1 MTSNLTKREDQIS
14 ELVAWGTAK
23 KDISRLLYISEHT
36 VDKHIRNI
44 YEKTGCTKINELSA
58 WWFCKHFNI
67 SVSLSPLA
75 GRIIATALV
84 IIFVY
89 GEIRETS
96 QITRPNSRV
105 RARTER
111 VMSRARRSKGEEYRI
126 AI

>member
-14 ELVAWGTAK
+14 ELVAWGAAK

-75 GRIIATALV
+75 GRIIASALV

-111 VMSRARRSKGEEYRI
+111 VMSRARRSKGKEYRI
-126 AI
+126 AN

>member
-14 ELVAWGTAK
+14 ELVAWGAAK
-23 KDISRLLYISEHT
+23 KDISRLLFISEHT

-111 VMSRARRSKGEEYRI
+111 VMSRARRSARDDYRI
-126 AI
+126 AN

>member
-14 ELVAWGTAK
+14 ELVAWGAAK
-23 KDISRLLYISEHT
+23 KDISRLLFISEHT

-111 VMSRARRSKGEEYRI
+111 VMSRARRSVRDEYRI
-126 AI
+126 AN

>member
-14 ELVAWGTAK
+14 ELVAWGAAK
-23 KDISRLLYISEHT
+23 KDISRLLFISEHT

-58 WWFCKHFNI
+58 WWFCKNFNI

-111 VMSRARRSKGEEYRI
+111 VMSRARRSSREDYRI
-126 AI
+126 AN

>member
-14 ELVAWGTAK
+14 ELVAWGAAK
-23 KDISRLLYISEHT
+23 KDISRLLFISEHT

-111 VMSRARRSKGEEYRI
+111 VMSRARRSSREDYRI
-126 AI
+126 AN

>member
-14 ELVAWGTAK
+14 ELVAWGAAK
-23 KDISRLLYISEHT
+23 KDISRLLFISEHT

-111 VMSRARRSKGEEYRI
+111 VMSRARRSKGKEYRI
-126 AI
+126 AN